1 MLTDD
6 AHVGTVAQQRGVDVW
21 DLVLFLEASIR
32 LDAIKSPDDLST
44 FLEDLRRADN
54 YRFSEADTD
63 ALFDEF

>member
-6 AHVGTVAQQRGVDVW
+6 AHVGTVAQQRDVDVW
-21 DLVLFLEASIR
+21 DLVLFLEATIR

-44 FLEDLRRADN
+44 LLEDLRRADN
-54 YRFSEADTD
+54 YRFSDADTD